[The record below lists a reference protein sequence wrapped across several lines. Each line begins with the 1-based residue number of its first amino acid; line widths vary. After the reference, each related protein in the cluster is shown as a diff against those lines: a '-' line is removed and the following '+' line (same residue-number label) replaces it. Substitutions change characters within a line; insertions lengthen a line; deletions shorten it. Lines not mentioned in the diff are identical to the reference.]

1 MHLFEGLLTLWTS
14 SKDRQYLVRAEA
26 LFELFASR
34 FFLPGPGV
42 LCEYFD
48 DDLKPVAGIAGRIVE
63 PGHHYE
69 WVWLLRWFQR
79 ESGRPVDAYVDR
91 LYAHADKHGYDKAGL
106 IVDEVLIDGSHHL
119 LSHRIWP
126 VTEALKANIVEA
138 AAGRE
143 RAAARALALA
153 NLLLERFLTREP
165 AGGWIDRLDEQ
176 GRSATDFMPA
186 STLYHVM
193 CAIDELDRFVS
204 AA

>member
-1 MHLFEGLLTLWTS
+1 
-14 SKDRQYLVRAEA
+14 
-26 LFELFASR
+26 
-34 FFLPGPGV
+34 
-42 LCEYFD
+42 
-48 DDLKPVAGIAGRIVE
+48 
-63 PGHHYE
+63 
-69 WVWLLRWFQR
+69 
-79 ESGRPVDAYVDR
+79 
-91 LYAHADKHGYDKAGL
+91 
-106 IVDEVLIDGSHHL
+106 
-119 LSHRIWP
+119 
-126 VTEALKANIVEA
+126 VTEALKANIVVA